1 MITED
6 LKSNVKSLSKE
17 DRRELSLYMLKL
29 QLEDDQDYLD
39 RIKERTESYHA
50 RQFASVDDL

>member
-6 LKSNVKSLSKE
+6 LKSNVKNLSKE

-29 QLEDDQDYLD
+29 QLEGDQDYLE
-39 RIKERTESYHA
+39 RIRERTESYHTREFTA
-50 RQFASVDDL
+50 VEDL

>member
-6 LKSNVKSLSKE
+6 LKSNVKRLSRE

-29 QLEDDQDYLD
+29 QLEEDQDYLN
-39 RIKERTESYHA
+39 RIKERTESYHS
-50 RQFASVDDL
+50 RQFVSVSDL